1 MKNLTEDELTI
12 LEVLILNSARMCPDR
27 DYQKL
32 INLYN
37 KIIVREVIK

>member
-1 MKNLTEDELTI
+1 MENLTEDELTI
-12 LEVLILNSARMCPDR
+12 IEVLVLHTVRICPDK

-37 KIIVREVIK
+37 KIIVREV

>member
-1 MKNLTEDELTI
+1 MHNLTEDELTI
-12 LEVLILNSARMCPDR
+12 IEVLVLDTARMCPDR

-37 KIIVREVIK
+37 KIIMREV